1 MSTVLADSIFEHD
14 KHFGD
19 LINMIA
25 ADLYDEDREAH
36 PIEQNKYYKHKK
48 IPLKLHE
55 KKAMRKVRLNKAYGT
70 AEVDDNE
77 GNVESGNQNDSDDD
91 NVMDIDANSHDKSK
105 QENDEHDGFHNANS
119 VDISSS
125 NEGNTSSMDMLR
137 KRLHDKIQKLQNQR
151 MGKGRKKNNNNTNSN
166 KGLAISMSNNDN
178 DSANGSVKDDHRSII
193 KDIAAS
199 SSSSSGKKQK
209 EKDPASDNN
218 SNRNDGSSS
227 SNGSSSS
234 SNKNKRKNRDKDD
247 GVEDIGD
254 ISFNSFTG
262 NNSSSAEGKAKYGS
276 GQNAPGSK
284 VRRLKRMLGEAEKK
298 RERIKALKSQ
308 GKAGETQ
315 LKDLAWNDTLQSA
328 AGSRKHI
335 DVEKV
340 RKAMKKKLKAAN
352 QSAAEWSK
360 RNALT
365 ESNKQARI
373 DKREGN
379 IESRQKRHSLKVDPT
394 SDTATG
400 RSGSGRGGFEGRQ
413 KKMLTGNAAN
423 TSGESSNN
431 KNKR

>member
-166 KGLAISMSNNDN
+166 KGLAISMSKRKVCVCGYEGRSDN
-178 DSANGSVKDDHRSII
+178 YKRHMQQCKAASII
-193 KDIAAS
+193 EQLQEEVKRLKTENEVLQKM
-199 SSSSSGKKQK
+199 SGNVQNITNNNITNNVTNNIVIYGNESLPNALEEIRELCKKGQLENVVPRYIEMK
-209 EKDPASDNN
+209 HFTEGSGNIRMQGDRLEVFNENGWVNIDKNRELNRLTVDNAEELLERYGKMTVVSFFKN
-218 SNRNDGSSS
+218 WYDRLDMSK
-227 SNGSSSS
+227 
-234 SNKNKRKNRDKDD
+234 NKNTKEYKEVREI
-247 GVEDIGD
+247 VEDMIRM
-254 ISFNSFTG
+254 NS
-262 NNSSSAEGKAKYGS
+262 E
-276 GQNAPGSK
+276 
-284 VRRLKRMLGEAEKK
+284 
-298 RERIKALKSQ
+298 
-308 GKAGETQ
+308 
-315 LKDLAWNDTLQSA
+315 
-328 AGSRKHI
+328 
-335 DVEKV
+335 
-340 RKAMKKKLKAAN
+340 
-352 QSAAEWSK
+352 
-360 RNALT
+360 
-365 ESNKQARI
+365 
-373 DKREGN
+373 
-379 IESRQKRHSLKVDPT
+379 
-394 SDTATG
+394 
-400 RSGSGRGGFEGRQ
+400 
-413 KKMLTGNAAN
+413 
-423 TSGESSNN
+423 
-431 KNKR
+431 